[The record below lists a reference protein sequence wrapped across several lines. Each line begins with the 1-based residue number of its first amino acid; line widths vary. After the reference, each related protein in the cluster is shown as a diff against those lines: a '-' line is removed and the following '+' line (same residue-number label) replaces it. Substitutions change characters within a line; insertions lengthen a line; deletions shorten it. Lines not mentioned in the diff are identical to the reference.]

1 MTQEEI
7 DIKYMR
13 RALELA
19 KKGEGRTA
27 PNPMVGCVV
36 VKDGE
41 IIGEGF
47 HEEYGKFHAER
58 NALNSLT
65 KSAEGAE
72 LYVTLEPCCHYGKTP
87 PCTDAII
94 EHKIKRVII
103 ACVDENPLVGGHGIE
118 ILKEHGIFVTV
129 GVLKE
134 EAMKLNEVFFHYI
147 SEKRPFIAMKYAM
160 TLDGKIAT
168 VTKDSKWVTSEESR
182 KFVQVLRNRYKAILV
197 GIHTVLEDN
206 PMLNCRM
213 EGGIHPI
220 RIVLDSKL
228 RIPLES
234 NIVKSAKEIET
245 IVVTTKA
252 DERKKEKLK
261 SLNVEILEMKN
272 EICLPE
278 LLTRLRE
285 KNIDSILV
293 EGGGKVNGSFL
304 QENLVDRVYAFIAPK
319 LIGGAGALSPVEGEG
334 IQKMADAMRLKDTEC
349 RMIENDILITGRVE
363 TCLQES

>member
-7 DIKYMR
+7 DIKYMK

-47 HEEYGKFHAER
+47 HEEYGKYHAER

-65 KSAEGAE
+65 KSADGAE

-87 PCTDAII
+87 PCTEAII

-103 ACVDENPLVGGHGIE
+103 ACVDENPLVGGQGIE
-118 ILKEHGIFVTV
+118 ILKKHGICVTV

-134 EAMKLNEVFFHYI
+134 EAMKLNEVFFHFI
-147 SEKRPFIAMKYAM
+147 SKKRPFVAMKYAM

-168 VTKDSKWVTSEESR
+168 VSKDSKWVTSKESR
-182 KFVQVLRNRYKAILV
+182 KYVQVLRNRYKAILV
-197 GIHTVLEDN
+197 GIRTVLEDD
-206 PMLNCRM
+206 PMLNCRL
-213 EGGIHPI
+213 EGGRHPI

-228 RIPLES
+228 RIPIES

-252 DERKKEKLK
+252 EETKRDKLK
-261 SLNVEILEMKN
+261 SLGVEIMEMQD
-272 EICLPE
+272 EIRLPE
-278 LLTRLRE
+278 LLTRLRD

-293 EGGGKVNGSFL
+293 EGGGKVHGSFL

-319 LIGGAGALSPVEGEG
+319 LIGGAKALSPVEGEG
-334 IQKMADAMRLKDTEC
+334 IQKMGDAIKLKDMEC
-349 RMIENDILITGRVE
+349 RIIEDDILITGRVDK
-363 TCLQES
+363 CLQES

>member
-1 MTQEEI
+1 M
-7 DIKYMR
+7 K

-19 KKGEGRTA
+19 KKGEGKTA

-47 HEEYGKFHAER
+47 HEEYGKLHAER
-58 NALNSLT
+58 NALNSLS

-87 PCTDAII
+87 PCTEAII

-103 ACVDENPLVGGHGIE
+103 ACVDENPLVGGQGIE
-118 ILKEHGIFVTV
+118 ILKKHGICVTV

-147 SEKRPFIAMKYAM
+147 SKKRPFIAMKYAM

-168 VTKDSKWVTSEESR
+168 VSRDSKWITSEESR
-182 KFVQVLRNRYKAILV
+182 NFVQVLRNRYKAILV
-197 GIHTVLEDN
+197 GIHTVLEDD
-206 PMLNCRM
+206 PMLNCRI
-213 EGGIHPI
+213 EGGVNPV
-220 RIVLDSKL
+220 RIILDSKL
-228 RIPLES
+228 RIPIES
-234 NIVKSAKEIET
+234 KIVKTAKEIET

-252 DERKKEKLK
+252 DEMKKETLK
-261 SLNVEILEMKN
+261 SLGVKIMEMQN

-278 LLTRLRE
+278 LLTRLGER
-285 KNIDSILV
+285 NIDSILV
-293 EGGGKVNGSFL
+293 EGGGRVHGSFL

-319 LIGGAGALSPVEGEG
+319 LIGGEKALSPVEGKG
-334 IQKMADAMRLKDTEC
+334 IQKMADAVKLKDTEC
-349 RMIENDILITGRVE
+349 TVIAKDILITGRVE
-363 TCLQES
+363 KCLQEL